1 MNKIRPVSA
10 LYLAVMLALGLL
22 FLSSPATAAQET
34 TPVASPGGQAT
45 PMAEGVRLT
54 AALHEGTCEEIG
66 AVAFDLGE
74 LDLAG
79 ETEDGEVR
87 GAAPESP
94 LLAVDADI
102 EGLGFN
108 ALLDEATHALVIHNA
123 TDEPVACGDVG
134 GTVDGDTLTIALRPV
149 DNGNYAGIAQLEE
162 DEATLGLGEDELEV
176 ELYLFQL

>member
-1 MNKIRPVSA
+1 MKKVRPVSA

-22 FLSSPATAAQET
+22 LLSGPATAAQET
-34 TPVASPGGQAT
+34 TPVVSPEGQAT
-45 PMAEGVRLT
+45 PMAERAPLT
-54 AALHEGTCEEIG
+54 PALHKGTCEEIG
-66 AVAFDLGE
+66 AVAFKLGE

-87 GAAPESP
+87 GAAPGSP
-94 LLAVDADI
+94 LLVLDADV
-102 EGLGFN
+102 EGLGFD

-134 GTVDGDTLTIALRPV
+134 GTADDDTLTIALRPM

-176 ELYLFQL
+176 EMYLFQL